1 MKEINGTITLA
12 YVEEDNRQRVIF
24 RVIPLCT
31 REGNVFHGGA
41 DDFPDEG
48 SLRIV
53 PDKREQSTFKERMR
67 EAGGLCA
74 IQLASEGK
82 ELMKVRQNR
91 NYAPEEGERNQYAI
105 YSDVICELAED
116 GCFEVVEPGTDAS
129 HALTA
134 KVLLH
139 KDKMLYGP
147 VEKEQAHKA
156 AVEGLKPFGNDRFLL
171 HTVETPALGR
181 HSIYWDPEATLNW
194 RQRRNSLRRKERAAA
209 SEEEKARKSESKA
222 KAEEKPRKEKPEA
235 PVKAEAKPEKPVKQ
249 DPHTRRVERAAEI
262 VRQEEEQ
269 KAREAAAAAEATVQQ
284 PPREEAEEALPI
296 GAHLDILDSDL
307 PFEQQISRLAQPLSE
322 GANRLTNDA
331 PEPEEEAPQTVARFS
346 GTPLVNVGEKIVR
359 TRRPPESMHHV
370 VERQMRGQRDE
381 IMGEELGSG
390 TYGLVENPIESLRT
404 CMEYVWQNADMRQQA
419 MDMLMENEAFTTDVA
434 AALRRGGINLNA
446 AAAARE
452 QLAEIEAD
460 RISLLM
466 QLETAKENEKKV
478 REKAIASLSQKRRD
492 EAERLKKEVDQLSR
506 QREELL
512 EQSRALSTENAS
524 RLTEFIA
531 GQMSCLS
538 GAGEQRVLLSPVVGR
553 TYTQQELAEQL
564 RVHMNDSGFSIS
576 DDEAVSLLI
585 NFSLY
590 DALCFRARTLADA
603 QLFADVLLESF
614 GLKSV
619 SAAVCPGAYVE
630 MISLLPEDGRR
641 TPTVTVQPL
650 GTETMTVYGHKT
662 LFLTDESTMP
672 EPDRLLPYPVIS
684 VPAMFKR
691 GFGRAAQ
698 WQPVEAA
705 SLESFTA
712 IRADSHPMLSD
723 AEKWFTELKRV
734 LSQAELVLPDAM
746 AAGMRRFIEVAS
758 RKVRGGFL
766 AAADMAASNW
776 VVPLMMLSGCDTAK
790 VADALAGLP
799 RTMDLLGIR

>member
-1 MKEINGTITLA
+1 M
-12 YVEEDNRQRVIF
+12 
-24 RVIPLCT
+24 
-31 REGNVFHGGA
+31 
-41 DDFPDEG
+41 
-48 SLRIV
+48 
-53 PDKREQSTFKERMR
+53 
-67 EAGGLCA
+67 
-74 IQLASEGK
+74 
-82 ELMKVRQNR
+82 
-91 NYAPEEGERNQYAI
+91 
-105 YSDVICELAED
+105 
-116 GCFEVVEPGTDAS
+116 
-129 HALTA
+129 
-134 KVLLH
+134 
-139 KDKMLYGP
+139 
-147 VEKEQAHKA
+147 
-156 AVEGLKPFGNDRFLL
+156 
-171 HTVETPALGR
+171 
-181 HSIYWDPEATLNW
+181 
-194 RQRRNSLRRKERAAA
+194 
-209 SEEEKARKSESKA
+209 
-222 KAEEKPRKEKPEA
+222 
-235 PVKAEAKPEKPVKQ
+235 
-249 DPHTRRVERAAEI
+249 
-262 VRQEEEQ
+262 
-269 KAREAAAAAEATVQQ
+269 QQ
-284 PPREEAEEALPI
+284 PAAEEAEEALPI
-296 GAHLDILDSDL
+296 GARLDILDSEL

-322 GANRLTNDA
+322 SANRLTNDA
-331 PEPEEEAPQTVARFS
+331 PAPEEEAPQAVARFS
-346 GTPLVNVGEKIVR
+346 GTPLVGTGEKIVR
-359 TRRPPESMHHV
+359 TRRRPESMHHV

-460 RISLLM
+460 RLSLLM
-466 QLETAKENEKKV
+466 QLETAKENEKKF
-478 REKAIASLSQKRRD
+478 REEAIAKLSQKRRD

-506 QREELL
+506 QRETLL

-524 RLTEFIA
+524 RLTDFIA

-538 GAGEQRVLLSPVVGR
+538 GAGEQRVLLSPVIGH

-590 DALCFRARTLADA
+590 DALCFRARTITDA
-603 QLFADVLLESF
+603 QLFADVMLESF

-619 SAAVCPGAYVE
+619 SATVCPGAYVE

-662 LFLTDESTMP
+662 LFLTDESAMP

-705 SLESFTA
+705 SLESFSA
-712 IRADSHPMLSD
+712 IRADSHPMLND
-723 AEKWFTELKRV
+723 AEKWFTDLKRV

-776 VVPLMMLSGCDTAK
+776 VVPLLTLSGCDTAK

>member
-41 DDFPDEG
+41 EDFPDEG

-74 IQLASEGK
+74 IQLASDGK

-116 GCFEVVEPGTDAS
+116 GCFEVVEPGADAS
-129 HALTA
+129 QALTA

-194 RQRRNSLRRKERAAA
+194 RQRRNSLRRKERAAVQ
-209 SEEEKARKSESKA
+209 EEEKPKKA
-222 KAEEKPRKEKPEA
+222 KAEEKPRKEKAEA
-235 PVKAEAKPEKPVKQ
+235 PAKAEPKMEKPVKQ

-262 VRQEEEQ
+262 ARQEEKQ
-269 KAREAAAAAEATVQQ
+269 KAREAAAAAQ
-284 PPREEAEEALPI
+284 PAAEQPAGEEAEEALPI
-296 GAHLDILDSDL
+296 GAHLDILDSEL

-322 GANRLTNDA
+322 GANRLTNDVPA
-331 PEPEEEAPQTVARFS
+331 PEEEAPQSVARFS
-346 GTPLVNVGEKIVR
+346 GTPLASAGGKIVR
-359 TRRPPESMHHV
+359 TRTRPESMHHV

-404 CMEYVWQNADMRQQA
+404 CMEYIWQNADMRQQA
-419 MDMLMENEAFTTDVA
+419 MDMLLENEAFTTDVA

-460 RISLLM
+460 RLSLLM
-466 QLETAKENEKKV
+466 QLEAARENEKKF
-478 REKAIASLSQKRRD
+478 REQAIATLSQKRRD
-492 EAERLKKEVDQLSR
+492 EVERLKKEVDKLTQ
-506 QREELL
+506 QNEALL
-512 EQSRALSTENAS
+512 EQSRALSTENAA
-524 RLTEFIA
+524 RITEFIA

-590 DALCFRARTLADA
+590 DALCFRARTITDA
-603 QLFADVLLESF
+603 QLFAGVLLESF

-619 SAAVCPGAYVE
+619 SATVCPGAYVE

-662 LFLTDESTMP
+662 LFLTDESAMP

-698 WQPVEAA
+698 WQPVEPA
-705 SLESFTA
+705 SLESFAA

-723 AEKWFTELKRV
+723 AEKWFTDLKRV

-766 AAADMAASNW
+766 AAADMAASSW
-776 VVPLMMLSGCDTAK
+776 VVPLLSLSGCDTAK